1 MFEVLSMSKGIIDAE
16 SPRHGGTNVKNGI
29 KYCHLLQGLLPVL
42 LGVLAVG
49 GLSLGAQ
56 PASALEATGN
66 VCLETLFGSKTNC
79 TAEDV
84 KIAKAINV
92 SVAKCTEGTTIP
104 ELTGTFEVLL
114 SGKGSIKSRLDIGL
128 YFDVHGD
135 VDSNGN
141 RENNGARG
149 GTCQLNT
156 IPIPPGVNL
165 DGDVCGDV
173 DTAHNDLFVTIT
185 LHNVSC
191 VDTDGDGRL
200 NLPNCVSWQTP
211 GQDGVCT
218 QATQAIPGSSSKCKC
233 DDAFNIPVE
242 VERPG
247 ISVTKAADP
256 DTLNE
261 PGGSVDFAVT
271 VHNDG
276 AVVAVDLTEL
286 VDDPDNNPA
295 TNNSITYNATSTPSL
310 ATICGNNTH
319 LDPGEST
326 TCTFTRTVTGE
337 PGKVTDK
344 ACVSGHDANN
354 NAIGPTCA
362 TATVTIVGVNPSAAV
377 TKIATTAVVTFEV
390 TVHNLSTAEQGFV
403 DALCDDKYGAIAT
416 HGIFTCTAGTLGTIK
431 GTTCSVPQTLGINGT
446 SGDSYTCTFEAE
458 VSIDGSEHT
467 DTVTGTVSDNDGNSV
482 PTQPGSAKVTVT
494 ATHNP

>member
-1 MFEVLSMSKGIIDAE
+1 
-16 SPRHGGTNVKNGI
+16 
-29 KYCHLLQGLLPVL
+29 
-42 LGVLAVG
+42 
-49 GLSLGAQ
+49 LGAQ

-128 YFDVHGD
+128 YFDIHGD

-156 IPIPPGVNL
+156 IPILPGVDL

-191 VDTDGDGRL
+191 VDTDGDGKL

-247 ISVTKAADP
+247 ISVTKAAAP

-261 PGGSVDFAVT
+261 PGGSVDFTVT

-276 AVVAVDLTEL
+276 AVVSVTLTTI
-286 VDDPDNNPA
+286 VDDPDNDPN
-295 TNNSITYNATSTPSL
+295 TKNSTTYNAADICDTIVLGPGLST
-310 ATICGNNTH
+310 
-319 LDPGEST
+319 D
-326 TCTFTRTVTGE
+326 CTFTRTVSGE

-354 NAIGPTCA
+354 NPVGPTCA

-377 TKIATTAVVTFEV
+377 TKIATKAVVTFEV

-403 DALCDDKYGAIAT
+403 DKLCDDKYGAVAT
-416 HGIFTCTAGTLGTIK
+416 HGTFTCAAGTLGTIK

-446 SGDSYTCTFEAE
+446 SGDSYTCTFDAE
-458 VSIDGSEHT
+458 VSIDGSAHT
-467 DTVTGTVSDNDGNSV
+467 DTVTGTVSDDDGNSV
-482 PTQPGSAKVTVT
+482 PTQPGT
-494 ATHNP
+494 ATMTITADHNP